1 VDTTERHQSAKAA
14 ATHAEQATTFAYT
27 ENRTV
32 NHLTLAVMVF
42 SCVFGC
48 ALLGLYLHSLLPER
62 HLNDES
68 LDVIK
73 LTIGLIATMAAIV
86 LGLLISSAK
95 SSFDIANAA
104 VVRDATDII
113 LLDRTLAQYGP
124 ETQEIRAL
132 LKQSVATGIQRVT
145 SGDRDQLASMRS
157 PEELRRGENIQRKLA
172 ELSPHSEAQRQLQAR
187 AIQIAGEVLA
197 MRELA
202 LLQAAGSTP
211 MPLLITLVL
220 WLCII
225 FGSFGLFTS
234 PNMTVTAT
242 FFLGAVSTSIA
253 IFLIQEMNTP
263 FGGIISVS
271 LAPVREVL
279 TMLGQ

>member
-1 VDTTERHQSAKAA
+1 VHHLSIAIIV
-14 ATHAEQATTFAYT
+14 FA
-27 ENRTV
+27 
-32 NHLTLAVMVF
+32 
-42 SCVFGC
+42 CVFGS

-62 HLNDES
+62 HLSDES
-68 LDVIK
+68 VGVIK

-95 SSFDIANAA
+95 SSFDTANAA

-124 ETQEIRAL
+124 ETQEIRTS
-132 LKQSVATGIQRVT
+132 LKQFVANGVQKVT
-145 SGDRDQLASMRS
+145 SRDPDQLASMRS
-157 PEELRRGENIQRKLA
+157 PQELRRGENIQRTLA
-172 ELSPHSEAQRQLQAR
+172 ELSPHSEAQRRLQVR
-187 AIQIAGEVLA
+187 AIQIAGEGLA

-211 MPLLITLVL
+211 MPLLMTLVL

-234 PNMTVTAT
+234 PNTTVITT
-242 FFLGAVSTSIA
+242 FFLGAISTSIA
-253 IFLIQEMNTP
+253 IFLILEMNTP
-263 FGGIISVS
+263 LGGIIAVS
-271 LAPVREVL
+271 LAPLHEAL
-279 TMLGQ
+279 TMLGE

>member
-1 VDTTERHQSAKAA
+1 
-14 ATHAEQATTFAYT
+14 
-27 ENRTV
+27 
-32 NHLTLAVMVF
+32 M
-42 SCVFGC
+42 
-48 ALLGLYLHSLLPER
+48 LGLYLHSLLPER
-62 HLNDES
+62 HLSDES
-68 LDVIK
+68 VNVIK

-95 SSFDIANAA
+95 SSFDTANAA
-104 VVRDATDII
+104 VVRDATEII
-113 LLDRTLAQYGP
+113 LLDRTLSQYGP
-124 ETQEIRAL
+124 ETEEIRAL
-132 LKQSVATGIQRVT
+132 LKQFVARGVQKAT
-145 SGDRDQLASMRS
+145 SGDRNQLASMRS

-172 ELSPHSEAQRQLQAR
+172 ELAPHSEEQRRLQGR
-187 AIQIAGEVLA
+187 AIQIAGEGLA

-234 PNMTVTAT
+234 PNATVITT

-253 IFLIQEMNTP
+253 IFLILEMNTP
-263 FGGIISVS
+263 IGGIIAVS
-271 LAPVREVL
+271 LAPVREAL

>member
-1 VDTTERHQSAKAA
+1 MHHLNIAVIV
-14 ATHAEQATTFAYT
+14 FA
-27 ENRTV
+27 
-32 NHLTLAVMVF
+32 
-42 SCVFGC
+42 CVFGS
-48 ALLGLYLHSLLPER
+48 ALLGLHLHSRLPDH
-62 HLNDES
+62 HLSDDS
-68 LDVIK
+68 ISVIK
-73 LTIGLIATMAAIV
+73 LTIGLIATMAALV

-95 SSFDIANAA
+95 SSFDAANTA
-104 VVRDATDII
+104 VVRDAAEII

-132 LKQSVATGIQRVT
+132 LKQSVATGVQKVS
-145 SGDRDQLASMRS
+145 SGDPDQLASMRS
-157 PEELRRGENIQRKLA
+157 PEALRRGENIQRKLA
-172 ELSPHSEAQRQLQAR
+172 ELSPHGETQQRLQAR
-187 AIQIAGEVLA
+187 AIQITGEVLA

-234 PNMTVTAT
+234 PNTTVTTT
-242 FFLGAVSTSIA
+242 FFLGAISTSIA

-263 FGGIISVS
+263 FGGIVSVS
-271 LAPVREVL
+271 LAPVREAL
-279 TMLGQ
+279 AMLGQ

>member
-1 VDTTERHQSAKAA
+1 MHHLSIAVIV
-14 ATHAEQATTFAYT
+14 FA
-27 ENRTV
+27 
-32 NHLTLAVMVF
+32 
-42 SCVFGC
+42 CVFGS
-48 ALLGLYLHSLLPER
+48 ALLGLYLRSLLPER
-62 HLNDES
+62 HLSDES
-68 LDVIK
+68 VSVIK
-73 LTIGLIATMAAIV
+73 LTIGLIATMAALV

-95 SSFDIANAA
+95 SSFDTANAA
-104 VVRDATDII
+104 VVRDATEII
-113 LLDRTLAQYGP
+113 LLDRTLSQYGP

-132 LKQSVATGIQRVT
+132 LKQSVVRGIQKAS
-145 SGDRDQLASMRS
+145 SGDSEQLASLRS
-157 PEELRRGENIQRKLA
+157 PDELRQGETIQRRLA

-187 AIQIAGEVLA
+187 AIQIAGEGLA

-202 LLQAAGSTP
+202 LLQAVGSTP

-234 PNMTVTAT
+234 PNTTVATT

-253 IFLIQEMNTP
+253 IFLILEMNTP
-263 FGGIISVS
+263 LGGTIAVS
-271 LAPVREVL
+271 LAPLREAL

>member
-1 VDTTERHQSAKAA
+1 MHYLSI
-14 ATHAEQATTFAYT
+14 
-27 ENRTV
+27 
-32 NHLTLAVMVF
+32 AVIVF
-42 SCVFGC
+42 VCVFGS
-48 ALLGLYLHSLLPER
+48 ALLGLYLHPLLPEH
-62 HLNDES
+62 HLSDES
-68 LDVIK
+68 VTVIK

-95 SSFDIANAA
+95 TSFDTANAA

-132 LKQSVATGIQRVT
+132 LKQSVATGIQKIT
-145 SGDRDQLASMRS
+145 SGDPDQVASMRS
-157 PEELRRGENIQRKLA
+157 PEELKRGENIQRRLA
-172 ELSPHSEAQRQLQAR
+172 ELSPHSEAQRRLQAS

-234 PNMTVTAT
+234 PNMTVTTT
-242 FFLGAVSTSIA
+242 FLLGAVSTSIA
-253 IFLIQEMNTP
+253 IFLILEMSTP
-263 FGGIISVS
+263 LGGTIAVS
-271 LAPVREVL
+271 LAPVREAL
-279 TMLGQ
+279 TILGQ

>member
-1 VDTTERHQSAKAA
+1 MYHLSIAVVV
-14 ATHAEQATTFAYT
+14 FA
-27 ENRTV
+27 
-32 NHLTLAVMVF
+32 
-42 SCVFGC
+42 CVFGS
-48 ALLGLYLHSLLPER
+48 ALFGLFLHSLLPED
-62 HLNDES
+62 HLSDES
-68 LDVIK
+68 VNVIK
-73 LTIGLIATMAAIV
+73 LTIGLIGTMAAIV

-95 SSFDIANAA
+95 SSFDTANAA

-124 ETQEIRAL
+124 ETQDLRAL
-132 LKQSVATGIQRVT
+132 LKQSVVTGVQKIT
-145 SGDRDQLASMRS
+145 STDAGQVASMRS

-172 ELSPHSEAQRQLQAR
+172 ELPPHSEEQHRLQAR
-187 AIQIAGEVLA
+187 AIQISGEVLA

-211 MPLLITLVL
+211 IPLVITLVL

-234 PNMTVTAT
+234 PNTTVTTT

-253 IFLIQEMNTP
+253 IFLILEMNTP
-263 FGGIISVS
+263 LGGIIAVS
-271 LAPVREVL
+271 LAPLREAL
-279 TMLGQ
+279 TILGQ

>member
-1 VDTTERHQSAKAA
+1 MHHLSIVVIV
-14 ATHAEQATTFAYT
+14 FA
-27 ENRTV
+27 
-32 NHLTLAVMVF
+32 
-42 SCVFGC
+42 CVFGS
-48 ALLGLYLHSLLPER
+48 ALLGLYLHALLPER
-62 HLNDES
+62 HLSDES
-68 LDVIK
+68 VGVIK

-95 SSFDIANAA
+95 SSFDTANAA

-124 ETQEIRAL
+124 ETQEIRTL
-132 LKQSVATGIQRVT
+132 LQQFIARGIQKAT
-145 SGDRDQLASMRS
+145 SGDPDQLASMRS
-157 PEELRRGENIQRKLA
+157 PEELRRGENIERRLA
-172 ELSPHSEAQRQLQAR
+172 ELSPHSEAQRRLQAG
-187 AIQIAGEVLA
+187 AIQIAGEGLA

-234 PNMTVTAT
+234 PNTTVTTT

-253 IFLIQEMNTP
+253 IFLILEMNTP
-263 FGGIISVS
+263 LGGTIAVS
-271 LAPVREVL
+271 LAPLREAL

>member
-1 VDTTERHQSAKAA
+1 VHHLAIAIVV
-14 ATHAEQATTFAYT
+14 FA
-27 ENRTV
+27 
-32 NHLTLAVMVF
+32 
-42 SCVFGC
+42 CVFGS

-62 HLNDES
+62 HLTDES
-68 LDVIK
+68 VNVIK

-95 SSFDIANAA
+95 SSFDSANAA
-104 VVRDATDII
+104 VVRDATEII
-113 LLDRTLAQYGP
+113 LLDRLLAQYGP

-132 LKQSVATGIQRVT
+132 LKQSVATGVQKVS
-145 SGDRDQLASMRS
+145 SGDSDQLASMRS
-157 PEELRRGENIQRKLA
+157 PEELRRGENIQRRLA
-172 ELSPHSEAQRQLQAR
+172 ELTSHSDTQRQLQAR
-187 AIQIAGEVLA
+187 AIQISGEVLA

-234 PNMTVTAT
+234 PNTTVTTT

-253 IFLIQEMNTP
+253 IFLILEMNTP
-263 FGGIISVS
+263 LGGIIAVS
-271 LAPVREVL
+271 LAPVREAL
-279 TMLGQ
+279 SMLGQ

>member
-1 VDTTERHQSAKAA
+1 MHHLSIVVIV
-14 ATHAEQATTFAYT
+14 FA
-27 ENRTV
+27 
-32 NHLTLAVMVF
+32 
-42 SCVFGC
+42 CVFGS

-62 HLNDES
+62 HLSDES
-68 LDVIK
+68 VGVIK

-95 SSFDIANAA
+95 SSFDTANTA
-104 VVRDATDII
+104 VVRDATDVI

-124 ETQEIRAL
+124 ETQEIRTL
-132 LKQSVATGIQRVT
+132 LKQFIARGVQKATSR
-145 SGDRDQLASMRS
+145 DPDQLASMRG
-157 PEELRRGENIQRKLA
+157 PEELRRAEDIQRRLM
-172 ELSPHSEAQRQLQAR
+172 ELSPHNEAQRRLQAG
-187 AIQIAGEVLA
+187 AIQIAGEGVA

-211 MPLLITLVL
+211 KPLLITLVL

-234 PNMTVTAT
+234 PNMTVITT

-253 IFLIQEMNTP
+253 IFLILEMNTP
-263 FGGIISVS
+263 LGGTIAVS
-271 LAPVREVL
+271 LAPLREAL
-279 TMLGQ
+279 SMLGQ

>member
-1 VDTTERHQSAKAA
+1 MHHLSIAVIV
-14 ATHAEQATTFAYT
+14 FA
-27 ENRTV
+27 
-32 NHLTLAVMVF
+32 
-42 SCVFGC
+42 CVFGS

-62 HLNDES
+62 HLSDES
-68 LDVIK
+68 VGVIK
-73 LTIGLIATMAAIV
+73 LTIGLIATMAALV

-95 SSFDIANAA
+95 SSFDTANAA

-124 ETQEIRAL
+124 ETQEIRTL
-132 LKQSVATGIQRVT
+132 LKQFVARGIQKVT
-145 SGDRDQLASMRS
+145 SGDPDQLASMRS
-157 PEELRRGENIQRKLA
+157 PEELRRGENIQRRLA
-172 ELSPHSEAQRQLQAR
+172 ELSPHSEAQRRLQAG
-187 AIQIAGEVLA
+187 AIQIAGQGLA

-234 PNMTVTAT
+234 PNPTVTT
-242 FFLGAVSTSIA
+242 TIFLGAVSTSIA
-253 IFLIQEMNTP
+253 IFLILEMNTP
-263 FGGIISVS
+263 LGGIIAVS
-271 LAPVREVL
+271 LAPLREAL

>member
-1 VDTTERHQSAKAA
+1 
-14 ATHAEQATTFAYT
+14 
-27 ENRTV
+27 
-32 NHLTLAVMVF
+32 M
-42 SCVFGC
+42 CVFGS

-62 HLNDES
+62 HLTDES
-68 LDVIK
+68 VNVIK

-95 SSFDIANAA
+95 SSFDSANAA
-104 VVRDATDII
+104 VVRDATEII
-113 LLDRTLAQYGP
+113 LLDRLLAQYGP

-132 LKQSVATGIQRVT
+132 LKQGVAMGVQKVS
-145 SGDRDQLASMRS
+145 SGDSDQLASMRS
-157 PEELRRGENIQRKLA
+157 PEELRRGENIQRRLA
-172 ELSPHSEAQRQLQAR
+172 ELTPHSDTQRQLQAR
-187 AIQIAGEVLA
+187 AIQVSGEVLA

-234 PNMTVTAT
+234 PNTTVTTT

-253 IFLIQEMNTP
+253 IFLILEMNTP
-263 FGGIISVS
+263 LGGIIAVS
-271 LAPVREVL
+271 LAPVREAL
-279 TMLGQ
+279 SMLGQ